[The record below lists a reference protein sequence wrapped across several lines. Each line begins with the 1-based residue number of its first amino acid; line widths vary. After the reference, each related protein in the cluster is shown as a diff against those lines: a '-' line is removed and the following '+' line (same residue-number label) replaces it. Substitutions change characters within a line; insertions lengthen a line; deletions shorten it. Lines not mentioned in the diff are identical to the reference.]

1 MLEINQEHKK
11 CNVNNLDKEKLQK
24 FVASGLIAL
33 NLLSGSLNVYAKDLN
48 NPEIIV
54 NENIKQQLDVYLD
67 YEKTYNA
74 NDLSNLLYMSLMI
87 EEDTDLSWL
96 KYATNLEE
104 IMLSY
109 GEKVN
114 SMDTISTISGL
125 NKLKKA
131 SIYSYKEFDEVN
143 KVSYSF
149 LKDAKNLKELDL
161 NGVYVDDDFIESL
174 TSLEV
179 LRIGDN
185 IINFDIDFSKL
196 PNLKEV
202 EFYNLN
208 EYDVATYLDDYTI
221 RLLEDRGV
229 SITTSYVDLDKVVE
243 INKELNKIVYS
254 LGVTSMN
261 SDKEKLNAI
270 LTYILDNLS
279 YDETTYQNIQNSMKD
294 DNLVNSFY
302 TNGFLD
308 GALNGDS
315 AICGNYASL
324 FQALANRVGMKSYF
338 MVNDNHAW
346 NLVNID
352 GEYYYVD
359 PTYLEG
365 VSIDVDNDGKLDVA
379 SDIIKSGNY
388 DKLEWYMKD
397 VSKAND
403 SFHQPIN
410 MPLHIEIKPIENNN
424 DKNNYSFACLYKI
437 NLNGIEYI
445 IPIGVV
451 IGLFSILGLARKN
464 KNKQNSKKRYK

>member
-161 NGVYVDDDFIESL
+161 NGVYVDNDFIESL

-229 SITTSYVDLDKVVE
+229 CITTSYVDLDKVVE

-346 NLVNID
+346 NLVSID
-352 GEYYYVD
+352 NEYYYVD

-365 VSIDVDNDGKLDVA
+365 VSIDIDNDGKLDIA
-379 SDIIKSGNY
+379 SDIIKSGEAN
-388 DKLEWYMKD
+388 KLEWYMKD

-410 MPLHIEIKPIENNN
+410 MPLHIEIKPIVNN
-424 DKNNYSFACLYKI
+424 DTNNYSYDTLYKVI
-437 NLNGIEYI
+437 VDSIEYI
-445 IPIGVV
+445 VPIGVV
-451 IGLFSILGLARKN
+451 IGLFSVFGITKKSKN
-464 KNKQNSKKRYK
+464 KKNSKKRYK

>member
-1 MLEINQEHKK
+1 MLEINREHKK

-161 NGVYVDDDFIESL
+161 NGVYVDNDFIESL

-229 SITTSYVDLDKVVE
+229 CITTSYVDLDKVVE

-324 FQALANRVGMKSYF
+324 FQALANRLGMKSYF

-346 NLVNID
+346 NLVSID
-352 GEYYYVD
+352 NEYYYVD

-365 VSIDVDNDGKLDVA
+365 VSIDIDNDGKLDIA
-379 SDIIKSGNY
+379 SDIIKSGEAN
-388 DKLEWYMKD
+388 KLEWYMKD

-410 MPLHIEIKPIENNN
+410 MPLHIEIKPIDNSHT
-424 DKNNYSFACLYKI
+424 NNYSYDTLYKI
-437 NLNGIEYI
+437 IVDSIEYI
-445 IPIGVV
+445 VPIGVV
-451 IGLFSILGLARKN
+451 IGLFSVFGIAKKSKN
-464 KNKQNSKKRYK
+464 NKNSKKRYK

>member
-1 MLEINQEHKK
+1 MLEINREHKK
-11 CNVNNLDKEKLQK
+11 CNVSNLNIEKLQK

-67 YEKTYNA
+67 YEDKYNA
-74 NDLSNLLYMSLMI
+74 NDLSNLLYLSLMI
-87 EEDTDLSWL
+87 EEDTDLNWL

-104 IMLSY
+104 LMLSY

-114 SMDTISTISGL
+114 SMKTTATISNL
-125 NKLKKA
+125 NKLKKL
-131 SIYSYKEFDEVN
+131 SIYSYKKFDEFN
-143 KVSYSF
+143 SVSYGF
-149 LKDAKNLKELDL
+149 LRECKNLKELDL
-161 NGVYVDDDFIESL
+161 NGLYVDSDFLEELNQI
-174 TSLEV
+174 EV
-179 LRIGDN
+179 LRIGNN
-185 IINFDIDFSKL
+185 IINYDIDFIKL
-196 PNLKEV
+196 SNLKEV
-202 EFYNLN
+202 EFYNLDD
-208 EYDVATYLDDYTI
+208 YDLATYLDDYTI
-221 RLLEDRGV
+221 RTLEDRGV
-229 SITTSYVDLDKVVE
+229 SISTRYVDMDKVVE
-243 INKELNKIVYS
+243 INKELNEIIYK
-254 LGVTSMN
+254 LGVTSIN

-270 LTYILDNLS
+270 LTYVLDKLS
-279 YDETTYQNIQNSMKD
+279 YDGVIYQNIQNSMKD
-294 DNLVNSFY
+294 NNLINSFY
-302 TNGFLD
+302 TNGYLD

-324 FQALANRVGMKSYF
+324 FQALASRLGMKSYF

-379 SDIIKSGNY
+379 SDIIMSGNY

-403 SFHQPIN
+403 RFHQPIN

>member
-125 NKLKKA
+125 NKLKKV

-161 NGVYVDDDFIESL
+161 NGVYVDNDFIESL

-229 SITTSYVDLDKVVE
+229 CITTSYVDLDKVVE

-346 NLVNID
+346 NLVSID
-352 GEYYYVD
+352 NEYYYVD

-365 VSIDVDNDGKLDVA
+365 VSIDIDNDGKLDIA
-379 SDIIKSGNY
+379 SDIIKSGEAN
-388 DKLEWYMKD
+388 KLEWYMKD

-410 MPLHIEIKPIENNN
+410 MPLHIEIKPIVNN
-424 DKNNYSFACLYKI
+424 DTNNYSYDTLYKVI
-437 NLNGIEYI
+437 VDSIEYI
-445 IPIGVV
+445 VPIGVV
-451 IGLFSILGLARKN
+451 IGLFSVFGITKKSKN
-464 KNKQNSKKRYK
+464 KKNSKKRYK